1 MTVKSKLLGNIALT
15 IVGISVL
22 AGIGLFSIAKVK
34 SSIEILTGKSTPL
47 HLKMLELQQTVE
59 KVSADF
65 MRLEMTTE
73 PAEVAHLSEAI
84 TTRIKRMEELNDQI
98 VQGGAASSGVD
109 TAVLRDIEKTVV
121 QVASQR
127 LKDMTL
133 FKNEIATVNS
143 ELQKAEASVAGL
155 RKQISAM
162 GSSALSNINSSQAAN
177 LQVNSSIKKLL
188 TLQSRLKDINIIL
201 SDLELVK
208 NKFKVAPLRERLKNT
223 VELTRNIEVDQGDN
237 PAIKEVKGVA
247 ADILNQIGAEEGG
260 LVALKLEMLNNPE
273 KADAEQYA
281 NKARDILKPLEENS
295 KKIFNTIDA
304 LELQIVKDRS
314 KVVSSL
320 GFQNAANSVM
330 EAGSN
335 ISVDVKEL
343 NSGVRQIMLS
353 STDAEVGRLAAT
365 LSATRKR
372 IDTNI
377 ALARKV
383 LLESGQ
389 KELAQKIS
397 DVSETVRRASSSI
410 QKIETTKLGVIRSN
424 GAMQRALESARGIS
438 REQAQRS
445 EEQVKSIGENQQQ
458 ILTGVRNAVDN
469 ATLLSYV
476 MIAVSIAVVVISL
489 VISLRIIASIT
500 KPLSHAK
507 LVTAEIA
514 DGNLTRRI
522 KIGSR
527 DEIGDICNSI
537 NNIVVHFHEV
547 ISRVSHNTT
556 QVASTSTELSCAAE
570 QMAAG
575 AARVAEQAATV
586 ATASEEMAAT
596 SNDIAVSCTQAAAG
610 SKQANDAAV
619 AGADVVKGTVRGM
632 NQIAEQVRASAV
644 TIGDLGQK
652 SEQIGAIV
660 NTINDIADQTN
671 LLALNAAIEA
681 ARAGEQGRGFAVVAD
696 EVRALAQRTASATR
710 EIGEMIKAVQ
720 QQTKGAI
727 GVMQS
732 GVTRVE
738 AGTVEAAKSGAALEE
753 ILQQIG
759 SVTLQVN
766 QIATAAEEQ
775 TATTVEISNNIQSIN
790 EVVQDTAKNAQESAS
805 SALLLSRLAEE
816 QKKLVGQFKLSE

>member
-15 IVGISVL
+15 IVGISVI

-73 PAEVAHLSEAI
+73 PAEVTRLSETI
-84 TTRIKRMEELNDQI
+84 TTRIKRMETLNQEI
-98 VQGGAASSGVD
+98 VSGGATSSGAD
-109 TAVLRDIEKTVV
+109 TEGLREIERTVV

-133 FKNEIATVNS
+133 FKNEIATVNA
-143 ELQKAEASVAGL
+143 EFQKAESSVSGL
-155 RKQISAM
+155 RRQISYM
-162 GSSALSNINSSQAAN
+162 GNSALSAINSSQAAN

-208 NKFKVAPLRERLKNT
+208 NKFKIAPLKERLKNT
-223 VELTRNIEVDQGDN
+223 VELTRNIEVESGDN
-237 PAIKEVKGVA
+237 PAIREVKGVA
-247 ADILNQIGAEEGG
+247 TDILNQIGAEEGG
-260 LVALKLEMLNNPE
+260 LVALRLEMLNNPE
-273 KADAEQYA
+273 KADAEHYA
-281 NKARDILKPLEENS
+281 NKSREILKPLEENS
-295 KKIFNTIDA
+295 RKIFNTIDT
-304 LELQIVKDRS
+304 LELQIVKDRNN
-314 KVVSSL
+314 VVSSL
-320 GFQNAANSVM
+320 GFQNAANGVM
-330 EAGSN
+330 EAGSG

-343 NSGVRQIMLS
+343 NAGVRQIMLS
-353 STDAEVGRLAAT
+353 GTGEEVGRLAASLAQT
-365 LSATRKR
+365 QKR
-372 IDTNI
+372 IEGNI
-377 ALARKV
+377 ATARK
-383 LLESGQ
+383 LLLDSGQ
-389 KELAQKIS
+389 KDLAQNIA
-397 DVSETVRRASSSI
+397 DVSGIIRRAGSSI
-410 QKIETTKLGVIRSN
+410 RKIEATKLGVIRSN
-424 GAMQRALESARGIS
+424 LAMQRALDSARGIS
-438 REQAQRS
+438 KEQAQKS

-458 ILTGVRNAVDN
+458 ILTGVRRAVEN

-476 MIAVSIAVVVISL
+476 MIGVSLAVVAISL
-489 VISLRIIASIT
+489 LISLRIITSIT
-500 KPLSHAK
+500 RPLGHAK

-514 DGNLTRRI
+514 GGDLTRRI
-522 KIGSR
+522 ELDSS
-527 DEIGDICNSI
+527 DEISDICGSI

-547 ISRVSHNTT
+547 ISRVSHNTA
-556 QVASTSTELSCAAE
+556 QVASASTELSCAAE
-570 QMAAG
+570 QMASG
-575 AARVAEQAATV
+575 AARVAGQAATV

-596 SNDIAVSCTQAAAG
+596 SNEIALNCTQAAAG
-610 SKQANDAAV
+610 SQQANDAAV
-619 AGADVVKGTVRGM
+619 TGAEVVRETVHGM
-632 NQIAEQVRASAV
+632 NQIAEKVRESAV
-644 TIGDLGQK
+644 TIGDLGEK

-696 EVRALAQRTASATR
+696 EVRALAQRTTSATR

-727 GVMQS
+727 TVMES
-732 GVTRVE
+732 GVSSVE
-738 AGTVEAAKSGAALEE
+738 KGTVEAAKSGKALEE

-759 SVTLQVN
+759 AVTMQVN

-775 TATTVEISNNIQSIN
+775 TAATGEISSNIQNIN
-790 EVVQDTAKNAQESAS
+790 EVVQDTAKNAQESAA

-816 QKKLVGQFKLSE
+816 QQKLVGQFKLT

>member
-1 MTVKSKLLGNIALT
+1 MTVKSKLWGNIALT

-73 PAEVAHLSEAI
+73 PAEVTRLSESI
-84 TTRIKRMEELNDQI
+84 TTRIKRMETLNDDI
-98 VQGGAASSGVD
+98 VKGGASSSGVD

-127 LKDMTL
+127 LSDMSL
-133 FKNEIATVNS
+133 FKSEIASVNA
-143 ELQKAEASVAGL
+143 ELMKAEGSVSAM
-155 RKQISAM
+155 RRQISQM
-162 GSSALSNINSSQAAN
+162 GNSALSNINSSQAAN

-188 TLQSRLKDINIIL
+188 TLQSRLKDINIFMA
-201 SDLELVK
+201 DLELVK
-208 NKFKVAPLRERLKNT
+208 SKFKIAPLKERLKNT
-223 VELTRNIEVDQGDN
+223 VELTRNIEVDPGDN

-247 ADILNQIGAEEGG
+247 TEILNRIGAEEGG
-260 LVALKLEMLNNPE
+260 LLALRQEMLNNPE

-281 NKARDILKPLEENS
+281 TKAREIMKPLEENS
-295 KKIFNTIDA
+295 KKIFNTIDT
-304 LELQIVKDRS
+304 LELQIVKDRN

-320 GFQNAANSVM
+320 GFQNAANGVM

-343 NSGVRQIMLS
+343 NAGVRQIMLS
-353 STDAEVGRLAAT
+353 GTEAEVGKLSGQLAQ
-365 LSATRKR
+365 SQKR
-372 IDTNI
+372 IEANI
-377 ALARKV
+377 AAARK
-383 LLESGQ
+383 LLLDSGQ
-389 KELAQKIS
+389 KDLARNIT
-397 DVSETVRRASSSI
+397 DVSGIIRKAGASI
-410 QKIETTKLGVIRSN
+410 RKIESTKLGVMRSN
-424 GAMQRALESARGIS
+424 LAMQKALESAQGIS

-458 ILTGVRNAVDN
+458 ILTGVRRAVDN

-476 MIAVSIAVVVISL
+476 MIAVSAAVILISF

-500 KPLSHAK
+500 RPLAHAK

-514 DGNLTRRI
+514 AGNLTRRI
-522 KIGSR
+522 QAGSR
-527 DEIGDICNSI
+527 DEIGDICDSI
-537 NNIVVHFHEV
+537 NNIVVNLHEV
-547 ISRVSHNTT
+547 LSRVSQNTA
-556 QVASTSTELSCAAE
+556 QVASASTELSCAAE

-575 AARVAEQAATV
+575 AAQVAGQAATV

-596 SNDIAVSCTQAAAG
+596 SNEIALSCTQAAEG
-610 SKQANDAAV
+610 SKQANNAAE
-619 AGADVVKGTVRGM
+619 AGADVVKETVQGM

-644 TIGDLGQK
+644 TVGDLGKK

-696 EVRALAQRTASATR
+696 EVRALAQRTSSATR

-720 QQTKGAI
+720 QQTRGAI
-727 GVMQS
+727 GAMQS

-759 SVTLQVN
+759 SVTVQVN

-775 TATTVEISNNIQSIN
+775 TATTVEISNNIQNIN
-790 EVVQDTAKNAQESAS
+790 EVVQDTAKNAQESAA
-805 SALLLSRLAEE
+805 SAALLSRLAEE
-816 QKKLVGQFKLSE
+816 QQKLVGQFKLS